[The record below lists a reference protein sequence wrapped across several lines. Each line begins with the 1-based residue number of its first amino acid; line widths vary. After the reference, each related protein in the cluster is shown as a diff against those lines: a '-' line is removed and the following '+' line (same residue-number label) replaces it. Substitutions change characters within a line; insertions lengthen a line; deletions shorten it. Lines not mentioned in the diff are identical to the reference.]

1 MAGELRRQSHL
12 AAGRDL
18 SAAGPA
24 SNPEI
29 MQLIESLPE
38 ACQVEVMKGFT
49 GDLLQLS
56 IKIQEIQAT
65 NIEFREHLA
74 DIAALLERVKQSGNR
89 GYGRTTNKGPGGE
102 TTIEIDTGGGPV
114 IRPVGGGCSSVLA
127 IGLVAG
133 ALLAWWTIA

>member
-1 MAGELRRQSHL
+1 MAGELRRQSHSS
-12 AAGRDL
+12 AGRDL
-18 SAAGPA
+18 TAAGPA

-29 MQLIESLPE
+29 MQLIERLPE
-38 ACQVEVMKGFT
+38 ACQVELMKGFT

-56 IKIQEIQAT
+56 IKVQEIQAT

-74 DIAALLERVKQSGNR
+74 DIATLLDRVKHSGNR
-89 GYGRTTNKGPGGE
+89 GYARTTNKGPGGE
-102 TTIEIDTGGGPV
+102 TTIEISTGGGPLL
-114 IRPVGGGCSSVLA
+114 RPVGGGCAGVLA